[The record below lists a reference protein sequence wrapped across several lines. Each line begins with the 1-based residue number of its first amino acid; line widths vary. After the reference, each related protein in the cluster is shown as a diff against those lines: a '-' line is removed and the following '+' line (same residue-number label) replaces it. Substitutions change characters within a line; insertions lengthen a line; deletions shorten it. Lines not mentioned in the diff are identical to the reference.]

1 MAIIHYLEASMNQP
15 ILLIMAAGMGS
26 RYGGMKQVDPVG
38 PGGEAILD
46 YSLFDAHRAGFRRVI
61 FLIRPEMAEDF
72 KAHMEPRL
80 RGKMEAI
87 YAFQDISMLPE
98 GFTVPEGRKKPWGT
112 GHAVLCCK
120 DHIDAPFCA
129 INADDYYGVKAFQLA
144 YDFLSGN
151 QAQDLYMMVAYE
163 LKNTVTQTGYVSR
176 GVCSADE
183 NSHLKTIVETTH
195 IISTV
200 DGPLYTEDGETYRK
214 LAPETPV
221 SMNFWGFMP
230 SLLPALERD
239 FRAFLTANGQSP
251 KAEFYLPFA
260 VNDMI
265 GRGEAGVQMLTTPDS
280 WHGVTYRE
288 DKPEVQRAIRELID
302 AGVYPEKLY
311 ED

>member
-1 MAIIHYLEASMNQP
+1 MNQP

-144 YDFLSGN
+144 YDFLSSN
-151 QAQDLYMMVAYE
+151 RAQDLYMMVTYE

-239 FRAFLTANGQSP
+239 FRAFLTANGQSL

-265 GRGEAGVQMLTTPDS
+265 GRGEAAVQMLTTPDS

>member
-1 MAIIHYLEASMNQP
+1 MNQP

-61 FLIRPEMAEDF
+61 FLIRPEMAENF

-98 GFTVPEGRKKPWGT
+98 GFAVPEDRKKPWGT

-239 FRAFLTANGQSP
+239 FRAFLTANGQSS

-265 GRGEAGVQMLTTPDS
+265 GRGEAAVQMLTTPDS

>member
-1 MAIIHYLEASMNQP
+1 MKQP

-46 YSLFDAHRAGFRRVI
+46 YSLYDAYRAGFRRVI
-61 FLIRPEMAEDF
+61 FLIRPEMEADF
-72 KAHMEPRL
+72 KAHMAPRVA
-80 RGKMEAI
+80 GKMEAM
-87 YAFQDISMLPE
+87 YAFQDISMLPD
-98 GFTVPEGRKKPWGT
+98 GFTTPEGRAKPWGT

-120 DHIDAPFCA
+120 DFIDAPFSA
-129 INADDYYGVKAFQLA
+129 INADDYYGVRAFQEA
-144 YDFLSGN
+144 YDFLSAN
-151 QAQDLYMMVAYE
+151 DRDDLYMMVAYQ
-163 LKNTVTQTGYVSR
+163 LKNTLTETGYVSR

-183 NSHLKTIVETTH
+183 DGCLKTIVETTH

-200 DGPLYTEDGETYRK
+200 DGPLYTADGETYHR
-214 LAPETPV
+214 LEPETPV
-221 SMNFWGFMP
+221 SMNLWGFMP

-239 FRAFLTANGQSP
+239 FKAFLTENGQKP

-260 VNDMI
+260 VNHMI
-265 GRGEAGVQMLTTPDS
+265 ENGEVSVRMLTTPDR

-302 AGVYPEKLY
+302 AGVYPEFLY
-311 ED
+311 GGNKSC

>member
-1 MAIIHYLEASMNQP
+1 MKEP

-46 YSLFDAHRAGFRRVI
+46 YSLYDARRAGFRRVI
-61 FLIRPEMAEDF
+61 FLIRPEMAESF
-72 KAHMEPRL
+72 KAHMEPRVA
-80 RGKMEAI
+80 GKMEAV
-87 YAFQDISMLPE
+87 YAFQALDMLPD
-98 GFTVPEGRKKPWGT
+98 GFTVPAGREKPWGT

-120 DHIDAPFCA
+120 PYIDAPFSA
-129 INADDYYGVKAFQLA
+129 INADDYYGVQAFRKA
-144 YDFLSGN
+144 YDFLSAN
-151 QAQDLYMMVAYE
+151 RDDSQYMMVAYQ
-163 LKNTVTQTGYVSR
+163 LKNTLTETGYVSR
-176 GVCSADE
+176 GVCTADE
-183 NSHLKTIVETTH
+183 NGCLSTIRETTH

-200 DGPLYTEDGETYRK
+200 DGPLYTEDGETYRR

-221 SMNFWGFMP
+221 SMNLWGFMP

-239 FRAFLTANGQSP
+239 FSAFLAENGQKP

-265 GRGEAGVQMLTTPDS
+265 VRGEASVRMLETPDR

-288 DKPEVQRAIRELID
+288 DKAEVQRAIRELIA

-311 ED
+311 GGEC